1 MEKLYKNALL
11 LVGLLALST
20 LFNFALVQV
29 GSAQLPIQTPPQTTA
44 LTQGQTIREVI
55 ANIFKWVFLILT
67 WIAGALAVIY
77 IIWGGINVIIQGKI
91 DEGKNRLIYGI
102 VGLVIAL
109 ISFALV
115 KLIET
120 IVVTGGVGE

>member
-11 LVGLLALST
+11 LVGLLALFT
-20 LFNFALVQV
+20 LFNFALVQS
-29 GSAQLPIQTPPQTTA
+29 GYAQLPIQTPPQTTA

-55 ANIFKWVFLILT
+55 ANIFRWVFLILT

-91 DEGKNRLIYGI
+91 DEGKNRLIYGV

>member
-1 MEKLYKNALL
+1 MKKLYKNALL
-11 LVGLLALST
+11 LVGVLALFT
-20 LFNFALVQV
+20 FFNFALVQ
-29 GSAQLPIQTPPQTTA
+29 GGYAQLPIQTPPQTTA
-44 LTQGQTIREVI
+44 LTQGETIGEVI

-91 DEGKNRLIYGI
+91 DEGKNRLIYGV